1 MKKLAVD
8 FDEESLKKLTTLA
21 NLSEVKASSIVKQS
35 IINQKYI
42 KEKQSLGAVFFV
54 LEANGDT
61 REVVFR

>member
-1 MKKLAVD
+1 MQKLTVD
-8 FDEESLKKLTTLA
+8 FDENTLKKLTTLA
-21 NLSEVKASSIVKQS
+21 NLSETKASSVVRQS

-54 LEANGDT
+54 LEADGII

>member
-21 NLSEVKASSIVKQS
+21 NLFEVKASSVVRQS

-54 LEANGDT
+54 LEANGDM